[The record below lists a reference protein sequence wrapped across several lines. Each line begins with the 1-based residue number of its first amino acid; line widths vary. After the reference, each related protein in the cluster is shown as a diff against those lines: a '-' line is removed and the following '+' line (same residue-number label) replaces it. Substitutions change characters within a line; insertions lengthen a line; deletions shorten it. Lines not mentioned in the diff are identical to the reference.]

1 MLYNLDWL
9 LPGKEYPPKSER
21 DRITRCCENQLL
33 FSNEHFGE
41 AKTPY
46 HNVLY
51 GECVARLSKSIEGFA
66 DAVCFPVILNYQRA
80 VSVKTADLVCGEC
93 PIIMGKTSSENTE
106 LDYMRQLTDFD
117 SKLYATVIDLSRYG
131 DAIWRVFKS
140 EDTDKGDFTLW
151 EPMNW
156 FPIVRNDGTYRET
169 YQVLCAVINIGTEQT
184 PIYRLNAQ
192 IHEVGKYTARVY
204 EMDGS
209 GATIGKLLEEK
220 VINTGL
226 SRNAVVHLRNL
237 GTSGSVYG
245 YDDYMPLDSLLSEI
259 LTRIGQ
265 ISKILDKHATPA
277 MSGPS
282 SMLQRDPVTGEYYL
296 KSGSYYSVGAGEV
309 TPQYLTWDGQL
320 SSAFNELDRLLQQLY
335 MLSEL
340 GEALLGSMGASNGQ
354 AISGTAMRF
363 KLTNPLSKA
372 RRVSNTLTLPTKRL
386 LESLSELGY
395 SRLDATSLSITW
407 KDGLPDDPRE
417 TIEIAKLAT
426 GVNQVMPLEDA
437 IIEYLGKTP
446 ETAAKWIKQI
456 ADEVAAR
463 AQLTQISTGDVGES
477 AGAPKPNARSKSS
490 GNSRNPMQP

>member
-1 MLYNLDWL
+1 
-9 LPGKEYPPKSER
+9 
-21 DRITRCCENQLL
+21 
-33 FSNEHFGE
+33 
-41 AKTPY
+41 
-46 HNVLY
+46 
-51 GECVARLSKSIEGFA
+51 
-66 DAVCFPVILNYQRA
+66 
-80 VSVKTADLVCGEC
+80 
-93 PIIMGKTSSENTE
+93 
-106 LDYMRQLTDFD
+106 
-117 SKLYATVIDLSRYG
+117 
-131 DAIWRVFKS
+131 
-140 EDTDKGDFTLW
+140 
-151 EPMNW
+151 MNW

-446 ETAAKWIKQI
+446 ETAAKWINQI
-456 ADEVAAR
+456 ADETAAR
-463 AQLTQISTGDVGES
+463 AQTAVGSE
-477 AGAPKPNARSKSS
+477 GEGEPKPNARSKSS